1 MNELDLEISEEI
13 DDKKLKRMMFRI
25 YVAERE
31 NTKTQSKTDKAMK
44 EQIMRIIEEEAKKC
58 Y

>member
-1 MNELDLEISEEI
+1 MKKFDFSEEV
-13 DDKKLKRMMFRI
+13 DDKKLKRMMIKI

-31 NTKTQSKTDKAMK
+31 NTKTQTKTDKAMK
-44 EQIMRIIEEEAKKC
+44 ELIQDIIEEEAKKC